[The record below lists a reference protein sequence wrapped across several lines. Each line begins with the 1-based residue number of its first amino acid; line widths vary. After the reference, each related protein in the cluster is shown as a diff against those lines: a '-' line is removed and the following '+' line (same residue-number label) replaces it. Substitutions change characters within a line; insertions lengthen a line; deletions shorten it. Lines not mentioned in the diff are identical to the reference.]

1 MKTWLKLFFTGFVQ
15 VYFVAINTVFL
26 SKELYIGVFFAAF
39 MISMVWS
46 HNIKKIAFGTLTDRV
61 LYSLGATLGSA
72 AGLATSKILTNLI
85 QNLS

>member
-46 HNIKKIAFGTLTDRV
+46 WNIKKIAFGSIKDRIF
-61 LYSLGATLGSA
+61 YSLGATAGSMLGLYS
-72 AGLATSKILTNLI
+72 SSFILKL
-85 QNLS
+85 LS